1 MKVAYSHTERTAHL
15 ETLTNATHVGN
26 ARRKNSNVRSSRRQ
40 HVSPGFLIVGDFPR
54 PLCDFSFRIVPRVC
68 SCVLPA
74 QLVLLVVGC
83 RHQDLLRRRPSL
95 APRVHH
101 QPLAPFMTIF
111 IFTADQSIITY
122 SISLNTHRPATC
134 ALRPIET
141 LIIALPLNT
150 RRPTTCALRP
160 IETLGL
166 SPYPCGAFSLE
177 REERGTS
184 TYRLRSGRIVS
195 VSVSGLV

>member
-141 LIIALPLNT
+141 L
-150 RRPTTCALRP
+150 
-160 IETLGL
+160 GL